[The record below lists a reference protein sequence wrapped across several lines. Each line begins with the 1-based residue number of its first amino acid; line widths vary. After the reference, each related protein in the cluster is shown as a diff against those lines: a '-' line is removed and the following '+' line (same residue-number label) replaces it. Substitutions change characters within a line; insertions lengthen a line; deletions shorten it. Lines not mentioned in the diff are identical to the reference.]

1 MLDLKRI
8 QDTRIDNDLSQ
19 KQMAEILGISKYVY
33 NNFESGRTKFSL
45 EKIIEFANYFSLS
58 LDYLLNLSNHK
69 TYHNYS
75 NANIK
80 DINKKLL
87 KIRKQE
93 NLSQEK
99 FGNLLGIPQRTYASY
114 EKNERPIPLEF
125 LTKVAKATNYSL
137 DYLTGRT
144 SNRYIK
150 K

>member
-19 KQMAEILGISKYVY
+19 KQMAEILGMSKYIY

-45 EKIIEFANYFSLS
+45 EKIIEFANYFNLS

-69 TYHNYS
+69 SYNNYS
-75 NANIK
+75 NADIK
-80 DINKKLL
+80 GINNKLL
-87 KIRKQE
+87 KIRKEKQ
-93 NLSQEK
+93 LSQEK
-99 FGNLLGIPQRTYASY
+99 FGTLLAVPQRTYASY
-114 EKNERPIPLEF
+114 EKNERPIPLNF
-125 LTKVAKATNYSL
+125 LIKVAKATNYSL

-144 SNRYIK
+144 SNQYIK

>member
-58 LDYLLNLSNHK
+58 LDYLLNLSNYK

-125 LTKVAKATNYSL
+125 LIKVAKATNYSL

-144 SNRYIK
+144 SNQYIK